1 MLFLTPKLVGLS
13 DRREITVGSTSDLQV
28 IKASLK
34 PRQITLS
41 WIII

>member
-1 MLFLTPKLVGLS
+1 MLFLTPELAGVS
-13 DRREITVGSTSDLQV
+13 DRSKITVGSTFDLRV
-28 IKASLK
+28 RTASSK